1 MSNNDDSVITS
12 IDSSKPP
19 FSLPEGGVLSEED
32 PLYSDKTHIYWYPS
46 LAHLIAQDF
55 DSAVFVGYKDRR

>member
-12 IDSSKPP
+12 IDPSKPLP
-19 FSLPEGGVLSEED
+19 LPEGSVLSEED
-32 PLYSDKTHIYWYPS
+32 PLYSDKTHVYWYPS